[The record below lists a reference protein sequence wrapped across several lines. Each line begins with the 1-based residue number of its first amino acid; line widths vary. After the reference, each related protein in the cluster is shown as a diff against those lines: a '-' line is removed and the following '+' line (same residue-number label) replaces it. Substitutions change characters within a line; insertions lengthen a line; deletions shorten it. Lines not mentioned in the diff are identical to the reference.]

1 MNLQEIKKFFEE
13 NKDNAEVKAYLEEL
27 SAVSIDKVKGFLD
40 TDEGKKLLQPR
51 LDQHFTKSLETW
63 KNNNL
68 QKLIDEEIK
77 KRYPDEDPKDKTLRE
92 LQRKIEQME
101 KEKLYESLKNKAL
114 KIATEK
120 KLPVQL
126 IDFMIGEDEEKTIS
140 NISQLEEV
148 WNSQLQALVDE
159 KLKSSGTNPGDGN
172 PPTTFTKD
180 QLNNMSIDEIN
191 KHWDSIKNT
200 QL

>member
-1 MNLQEIKKFFEE
+1 MDLQEIKKFFEE
-13 NKDNAEVKAYLEEL
+13 NKDNAEVKTYLEEL
-27 SAVSIDKVKGFLD
+27 SAVSVDKVKGFLE

-51 LDQHFTKSLETW
+51 LDQHFAKSLETW

-140 NISQLEEV
+140 NLSQLEEV